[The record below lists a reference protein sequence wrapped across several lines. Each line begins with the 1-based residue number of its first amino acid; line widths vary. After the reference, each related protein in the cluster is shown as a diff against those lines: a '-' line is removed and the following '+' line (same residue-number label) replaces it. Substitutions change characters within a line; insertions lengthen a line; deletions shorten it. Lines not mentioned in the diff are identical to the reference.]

1 MTIQS
6 LISPQ
11 SNLLTFLFTDIESST
26 RLWEQF
32 PDAMKSALERHDTL
46 LQSAVESSNGQV
58 VKATGDG
65 LLAIFGR
72 AQDGVTASLKA
83 QQSLVNAGWGET
95 GALKV
100 RMGLHI
106 GEAQSRA
113 GDYFGP
119 AVNRTARLMAAAYGN
134 QVLLSAI
141 VVDHVANRLPEA
153 ASVRDLGEHRLKDL
167 ERPVHVFQLLH
178 PDLASDFPPIASL
191 NRRPNNLPVQPTA
204 FIGRNNELTEI
215 KNRLQTDD
223 VRLITLTGPGGTG
236 KTRLALQASAEL
248 IDNFTDGVYI
258 VDLAPIRDPEAV
270 FAAIARNV
278 GLNEKSDQSLLDALK
293 EQLQGKRMLLLLDNF
308 EQVTAAAVQVSDLLQ
323 YCPDLKLLVTSREA
337 LRVRGELLYPIP
349 PLAIPEANLD
359 RIGAEQIAKFE
370 AVQLFVERAQSVKPG
385 FELTSENAQ
394 AVAEVCLGLDG
405 LPLAIELAA
414 ARIRLFSPQ
423 ALRDRLDSRLRLL
436 RGGARDLPERQQT
449 LRDTIE
455 WSYDLLEV
463 AEQRLF
469 ELLSVFSGSSL
480 EAVELVA
487 GDIDFLDETSLDIL
501 DAISALVDKSLIRHS
516 ENGSV
521 EPRFKMLRTIKE
533 YAADRLSRDGVL
545 ERSAIQAH
553 AAFFA
558 DLSQSRWES
567 LSGFGREEALEELA
581 LDIENIQSAWKY
593 WVEEEDFEQLSRMVD
608 SLWLFYDSRGWY
620 QASVELAGD
629 LLQVLATS
637 PSTPERIQQQILLQ
651 TSLAR
656 GLMAVKGYGSEVEDA
671 YKRALDLCKLAGEV
685 PQLFPVLRGLSS
697 YYTYSAEFDKGAQ
710 IGEQILQ
717 LAQGKND
724 VSMQVHAHLVLGS
737 NIGFLNNFEL
747 GLEQLDKGIAIFDPG
762 QASSRRYQVGSN
774 PGIVCFTTSAF
785 FLWFLGFPDR
795 AIKRAESAIKL
806 STRMNHPFTMAYALF
821 HTGVLY
827 LYRREMELA
836 HSYAKKLL
844 DLVEEHEF
852 QIWKALAHVLNGASV
867 TGLGQFDEGLAQ
879 IQRGMDYYQGLNS
892 PPVFWPSIISV
903 QAGALL
909 YAGRADDGLNL
920 LEVALETTGLDSA
933 SEALPQLALLRGDL
947 LMAKSTN
954 NADSARSLYQQARE
968 FAEKTR
974 SRTVVLQA
982 AIRLCR
988 LDLLE
993 GDPVKSGQQLGELYG
1008 SFTEGFSTADLV
1020 EARALL
1026 DELGL

>member
-1 MTIQS
+1 MAALTS
-6 LISPQ
+6 TSSPAKR
-11 SNLLTFLFTDIESST
+11 LTFLFTDIESST

-72 AQDGVTASLKA
+72 AQDGVNACLKA
-83 QQSLVNAGWGET
+83 QQSLFNAGWGET

-119 AVNRTARLMAAAYGN
+119 AVNRTARLMAIAHGG
-134 QVLLSAI
+134 QVLLTAITVDNVKDNLPNSAT
-141 VVDHVANRLPEA
+141 L
-153 ASVRDLGEHRLKDL
+153 RDLGEHRLKDL
-167 ERPVHVFQLLH
+167 ERPVHVYQLLH

-191 NRRPNNLPVQPTA
+191 NRRPNNLPIQPTA

-215 KNRLQTDD
+215 KSRLKADD

-323 YCPDLKLLVTSREA
+323 YCPQLKLLVTSREA
-337 LRVRGELLYPIP
+337 LRVRGELLYPVP

-359 RIGAEQIAKFE
+359 RIGAEQIVKFE

-385 FELTSENAQ
+385 FELTSENAR
-394 AVAEVCLGLDG
+394 AVAEICLSLDG

-455 WSYDLLEV
+455 WSYDLLDVGER
-463 AEQRLF
+463 RLF

-487 GDIDFLDETSLDIL
+487 SDSDFLDETSLDIL
-501 DAISALVDKSLIRHS
+501 DAISALVDKSLIRRS

-521 EPRFKMLRTIKE
+521 EPRFKMLKTIKE
-533 YAADRLSRDGVL
+533 YASDRLSRDGDL

-553 AAFFA
+553 AVFFS
-558 DLSQSRWES
+558 DLSKSQWES
-567 LSGFGREEALEELA
+567 LSGLGRDEALEELA
-581 LDIENIQSAWKY
+581 LDIENIQSSWKY

-629 LLQVLATS
+629 LLKVLATS
-637 PSTPERIQQQILLQ
+637 EAGPERIQQQILLQ

-656 GLMAVKGYGSEVEDA
+656 GLMAIKGYTSEVEDA
-671 YKRALDLCKLAGEV
+671 YRRALDLCKSEGAV

-697 YYTYSAEFDKGAQ
+697 YYTYRAEFDKGAQ
-710 IGEQILQ
+710 IGEQILK
-717 LAQGKND
+717 LAKDEND
-724 VSMQVHAHLVLGS
+724 RSMLVHGHLVSGI
-737 NIGFLNNFEL
+737 NIGFLTDLNL
-747 GLEQLDKGIAIFDPG
+747 GLDHFDQGIAIYDSE
-762 QASSRRYQVGSN
+762 QASARRFYLGSS
-774 PGIVCFTTSAF
+774 PGITCLTTSAF
-785 FLWFLGFPDR
+785 FLWMLGFPDR
-795 AIKRAESAIKL
+795 AINRVERAIELAIRL
-806 STRMNHPFTMAYALF
+806 NHPFTMAYARF
-821 HTGVLY
+821 HTGVLHMW
-827 LYRREMELA
+827 RREMALA
-836 HSYAKKLL
+836 QKHANSILTLL
-844 DLVEEHEF
+844 EEHEF
-852 QIWKALAHVLNGASV
+852 PIWKALANVMHGASI
-867 TGLGQFDEGLAQ
+867 TGLGQVEDGLAQ
-879 IQRGMDYYQGLNS
+879 TQRGMDYYQGLTT
-892 PPVFWPSIISV
+892 PPVFWPHIVSMH
-903 QAGALL
+903 AGALL
-909 YAGRADDGLNL
+909 QGGKAAEGLNL
-920 LEVALETTGLDSA
+920 LEGALESIGLDAAIES
-933 SEALPQLALLRGDL
+933 LPQLALLRGDL
-947 LMAKSTN
+947 VMAISSSNEAEAKSLYKQALAIAENTKGRML
-954 NADSARSLYQQARE
+954 ALQSA
-968 FAEKTR
+968 T
-974 SRTVVLQA
+974 
-982 AIRLCR
+982 RLCR
-988 LDLLE
+988 LGMLA
-993 GDPVKSGQQLGELYG
+993 GDTEESGWQLREVYG

-1026 DELGL
+1026 DELGR